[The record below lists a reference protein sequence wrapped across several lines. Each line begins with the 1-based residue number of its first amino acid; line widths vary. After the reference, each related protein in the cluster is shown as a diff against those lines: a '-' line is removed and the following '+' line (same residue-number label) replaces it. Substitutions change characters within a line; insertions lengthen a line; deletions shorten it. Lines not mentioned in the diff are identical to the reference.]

1 MGVETVTDEAGVRG
15 ITRGEFADY
24 SLTVRDSTLKRLKA
38 VPEGFENWRPHEAA
52 LSFADVAHHL
62 RTSDT
67 TLMAWSDT
75 YAIGKN
81 LGRRGL
87 AGAPNRTEYDALVAE
102 LEESGFARRK
112 FLDEL
117 TDEQWNTVIEVDR
130 ITGKESTPFWL
141 LALRFLDHEI
151 HHRGQIAL
159 YLTLLDKQ
167 A

>member
-1 MGVETVTDEAGVRG
+1 VNDEKAVRG
-15 ITRGEFADY
+15 ITREELTEY
-24 SLTVRDSTLKRLKA
+24 SLTIRDSTVKRLKA

-67 TLMAWSDT
+67 TLMAWSET
-75 YAIGKN
+75 YPIGKN
-81 LGRRGL
+81 LGRCGL
-87 AGAPNRTEYDALVAE
+87 AGSPGREAYDALVVE
-102 LEESGFARRK
+102 LEESGYARRE

-130 ITGKESTPFWL
+130 VTGKESTPFWL

-151 HHRGQIAL
+151 HHRGQFAL